1 DHAVLPAAGAVSL
14 RPPPQ
19 GDQERRGRC
28 HSHRSG
34 AREVPPAGVL
44 HLRLLHR
51 PGRGGLC
58 DLAHSGSPVEL
69 RSRTDLLRVDRH
81 DPGWGG
87 EQLGSARRS
96 PGPHGSRRADR
107 PAPRQVGSRGPDDR
121 RRPSLPHRPALR
133 ARPQMAP
140 AAARCGMSEP
150 ILHLDHVSRYFG
162 GLVAVDECSLSLA
175 EGELVGL
182 VGPNGA
188 GKSTLF
194 NLASGYLPPS
204 EGSVTVLGH
213 STTGRH
219 PAELAAL
226 GLSRT
231 FQTPVAFKELTVIDN
246 VLVAA
251 RVERPILAGLAG
263 TWR

>member
-1 DHAVLPAAGAVSL
+1 
-14 RPPPQ
+14 
-19 GDQERRGRC
+19 
-28 HSHRSG
+28 
-34 AREVPPAGVL
+34 
-44 HLRLLHR
+44 
-51 PGRGGLC
+51 
-58 DLAHSGSPVEL
+58 
-69 RSRTDLLRVDRH
+69 
-81 DPGWGG
+81 
-87 EQLGSARRS
+87 
-96 PGPHGSRRADR
+96 
-107 PAPRQVGSRGPDDR
+107 
-121 RRPSLPHRPALR
+121 
-133 ARPQMAP
+133 
-140 AAARCGMSEP
+140 MSEP

-162 GLVAVDECSLSLA
+162 GLVAVDDCSLSLA

-263 TWR
+263 TWRSTEKLNRERAESLLERVGLGARAEAEAAELSGGELRMLEVARQLYTDPRLLLLDEPTAGVAPHLQSALADLIRSVHAEGVTVMVVEHNLGFLLDLVGRVVCMANGAIIADGTPQEIRTNPEVVAAYLGGDA

>member
-1 DHAVLPAAGAVSL
+1 
-14 RPPPQ
+14 
-19 GDQERRGRC
+19 
-28 HSHRSG
+28 
-34 AREVPPAGVL
+34 
-44 HLRLLHR
+44 
-51 PGRGGLC
+51 
-58 DLAHSGSPVEL
+58 
-69 RSRTDLLRVDRH
+69 
-81 DPGWGG
+81 
-87 EQLGSARRS
+87 
-96 PGPHGSRRADR
+96 
-107 PAPRQVGSRGPDDR
+107 
-121 RRPSLPHRPALR
+121 
-133 ARPQMAP
+133 
-140 AAARCGMSEP
+140 MSEP
-150 ILHLDHVSRYFG
+150 ILQLDHVSRYFG

-263 TWR
+263 TWRSTEKLNRERAESLLERVGLGARAEDEAAELSGGELRMLEVARQLYTDPRLLLLDEPTAGVAPHLQSALADLIRSVHAEGVTVMVVEHNLGFLLDLVDRVVCMANGAIIADGTPQEIRTNPEVVAAYLGGDA

>member
-1 DHAVLPAAGAVSL
+1 
-14 RPPPQ
+14 
-19 GDQERRGRC
+19 
-28 HSHRSG
+28 
-34 AREVPPAGVL
+34 
-44 HLRLLHR
+44 
-51 PGRGGLC
+51 
-58 DLAHSGSPVEL
+58 
-69 RSRTDLLRVDRH
+69 
-81 DPGWGG
+81 
-87 EQLGSARRS
+87 
-96 PGPHGSRRADR
+96 
-107 PAPRQVGSRGPDDR
+107 
-121 RRPSLPHRPALR
+121 
-133 ARPQMAP
+133 
-140 AAARCGMSEP
+140 MSEP

-263 TWR
+263 TWRSTEKRNRERAESLLERVGLSARAYDEAAELSGGELRMLEVARQLYTDPRLLLLDEPTAGVAPHLQSALADLIRSVHAEGVTVMVVEHNLGFLLDLVGRVVCMANGAIIADGTPQEIRTNPEVVAAYLGGDA

>member
-1 DHAVLPAAGAVSL
+1 
-14 RPPPQ
+14 
-19 GDQERRGRC
+19 
-28 HSHRSG
+28 
-34 AREVPPAGVL
+34 
-44 HLRLLHR
+44 
-51 PGRGGLC
+51 
-58 DLAHSGSPVEL
+58 
-69 RSRTDLLRVDRH
+69 
-81 DPGWGG
+81 
-87 EQLGSARRS
+87 
-96 PGPHGSRRADR
+96 
-107 PAPRQVGSRGPDDR
+107 
-121 RRPSLPHRPALR
+121 
-133 ARPQMAP
+133 
-140 AAARCGMSEP
+140 MSEP
-150 ILHLDHVSRYFG
+150 ILQLDHVSRYFG

-263 TWR
+263 TWRSTEKRNRERAESLLERVGLSARAYDEAAELSGGELRMLEVARQLYTDPRLLLLDEPTAGVAPHLQSALADLIRSVHAEGVTVMVVEHNLGFLLDLVGRVVCMANGAIIADGTPQEIRTNPEVVAAYLGGDA

>member
-1 DHAVLPAAGAVSL
+1 
-14 RPPPQ
+14 
-19 GDQERRGRC
+19 
-28 HSHRSG
+28 
-34 AREVPPAGVL
+34 
-44 HLRLLHR
+44 
-51 PGRGGLC
+51 
-58 DLAHSGSPVEL
+58 
-69 RSRTDLLRVDRH
+69 
-81 DPGWGG
+81 
-87 EQLGSARRS
+87 
-96 PGPHGSRRADR
+96 
-107 PAPRQVGSRGPDDR
+107 
-121 RRPSLPHRPALR
+121 
-133 ARPQMAP
+133 
-140 AAARCGMSEP
+140 MSEP

-263 TWR
+263 TWRSTEKLNRERAESLLERVGLGARAYDEAAELSGGELRMLEVARQLYTDPRLLLLDEPTAGVAPHLQSALADLIRSVHAEGVTVMVVEHNLGFLLDLVGRVVCMANGAIIADGTPQEIRTNPEVVAAYLGGDA